1 MPGSIIPTIGDIMPV
16 HRHPGT
22 CLATAVIGAA
32 LLTLAACGGGGSS
45 SSAAAAAAPVVAAS
59 AATITQSTIT
69 LPMSVQVVSA
79 K

>member
-1 MPGSIIPTIGDIMPV
+1 MRV

-32 LLTLAACGGGGSS
+32 LLTLAACGGGSS